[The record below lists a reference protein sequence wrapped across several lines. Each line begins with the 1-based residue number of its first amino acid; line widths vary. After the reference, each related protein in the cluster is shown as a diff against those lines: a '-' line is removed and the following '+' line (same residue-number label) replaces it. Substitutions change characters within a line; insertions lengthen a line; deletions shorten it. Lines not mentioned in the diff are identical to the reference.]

1 VQFVY
6 DLQERI
12 MLIGIDPGKKT
23 GLAAWLPEEDRF
35 QEIRTC
41 TIIQAMRFCQLAI
54 RDGIKIEIWFED
66 ARQRT
71 WFGKAG
77 REQLQGAGS
86 IKRDCS
92 VWQEFC
98 EQYDIP
104 YRAIKP
110 QAGGTKWTPEYFK
123 RVTGWAARTSEH
135 ARDAAILV
143 FKANKIGGKQCA

>member
-6 DLQERI
+6 DLERI
-12 MLIGIDPGKKT
+12 MLVGIDPGKQT
-23 GLAAWLPEEDRF
+23 GLAAWLPDEQRF
-35 QEIRTC
+35 QAIQTVS
-41 TIIQAMRFCQLAI
+41 IIQAMRFCQLAI
-54 RDGIKIEIWFED
+54 KDGIKLEIWFED

-92 VWQEFC
+92 IWQEFC
-98 EQYDIP
+98 EYHNIP
-104 YRAIKP
+104 YRAINP
-110 QAGGTKWTPEYFK
+110 RAGETKWSPEYFK
-123 RVTGWAARTSEH
+123 RVTGWTARTSSH

-143 FKANKIGGKQCA
+143 FKANRTGGKL